1 MKRGAA
7 LIGALLVTLATP
19 ATWVTA
25 LAVFLIRGG
34 FLLVLLP
41 VVVLPSVVGVGNV
54 LAPALTSIAF
64 GSITTEWL
72 AVAVMIVI
80 VVLAWLL
87 LGGWFAA
94 TLEAA
99 AVRLVAA
106 DDDAVQLVIGPPV
119 IRDAAPRRGRET
131 GRILAARVLAYLPFG
146 LALVVGSVRLVSVAY
161 RELTSPIDVATPVL
175 LRVVRASPEVIV
187 ALLLT
192 WMVGEILSALAA
204 RRIVLAGDGVLA
216 ALRAAVVTILR
227 HPLSTLTRF
236 WIPTFVLVAV
246 LLPSMLAAS
255 AAWGGLRGVLG
266 QWDDPAAVLLGVV
279 QFVGLWAIGLLL
291 VAVVCAWRAAIWT
304 VSAGAI
310 RHPWRAADV

>member
-1 MKRGAA
+1 MNRGAA

-19 ATWVTA
+19 ATWATA

-34 FLLVLLP
+34 FLVVLLP

-54 LAPALTSIAF
+54 LAPALTTVAF
-64 GSITTEWL
+64 GSITTEFL
-72 AVAVMIVI
+72 AVTVAIVI

-94 TLEAA
+94 ALEAE
-99 AVRLVAA
+99 AVRIVVA
-106 DDDAVQLVIGPPV
+106 DEEVGQLAGEPATTPG
-119 IRDAAPRRGRET
+119 AAPRRGHEAD
-131 GRILAARVLAYLPFG
+131 RILAARLLAFVPLG
-146 LALVVGSVRLVSVAY
+146 LALAWGSVRLVSVAY

-175 LRVVRASPEVIV
+175 LRVLRASPEVIA

-192 WMVGEILSALAA
+192 WMVGEILSAMAA

-216 ALRAAVVTILR
+216 ALRGAVGTALR
-227 HPLSTLTRF
+227 HPLSTLARF
-236 WIPTFVLVAV
+236 WVPTFVLVAV

-266 QWDDPAAVLLGVV
+266 QWVDPAGVLVGVV
-279 QFVGLWAIGLLL
+279 LFVGLWAIGLLL
-291 VAVVCAWRAAIWT
+291 AAVVCAWRAAIWT
-304 VSAGAI
+304 VSAWAT
-310 RHPWRAADV
+310 RHPEGIAGV

>member
-1 MKRGAA
+1 MNRGAA

-19 ATWVTA
+19 ATWVAA
-25 LAVFLIRGG
+25 LAIFLIRGG

-64 GSITTEWL
+64 GSITTEFI
-72 AVAVMIVI
+72 AVSVAIVL

-87 LGGWFAA
+87 LGGRFAA
-94 TLEAA
+94 ALEAEG
-99 AVRLVAA
+99 VRIVVA
-106 DDDAVQLVIGPPV
+106 DDAAAQLVGELP
-119 IRDAAPRRGRET
+119 ATSSTAPRRGHDAD
-131 GRILAARVLAYLPFG
+131 RILAARLLAFVPLS
-146 LALVVGSVRLVSVAY
+146 LALAVGSARLVSVAY

-175 LRVVRASPEVIV
+175 LRVVRAAPEVIA

-192 WMVGEILSALAA
+192 WMVGEILSAMAA

-216 ALRAAVVTILR
+216 ALRAAVGTALR
-227 HPLSTLTRF
+227 HPLSTLARF
-236 WIPTFVLVAV
+236 WMPTLVLVAV

-255 AAWGGLRGVLG
+255 AAWGALRGVLG
-266 QWDDPAAVLLGVV
+266 QRADPAGALVGVV
-279 QFVGLWAIGLLL
+279 LFVGLWAIGLLL

-304 VSAGAI
+304 VSARAT
-310 RHPWRAADV
+310 RHPESTAGV